1 MKALVKSAPG
11 PGHVGIQEVAEPRCP
26 ADRIKLEIA
35 YCGIC
40 GTDLHVLSGAFH
52 SNPPVILGHEFSG
65 VVVETGA
72 NVKGVDLGLR
82 AAGLGATAVTCG
94 VCRYCRSG
102 DFIFCAQRKGMGHG
116 VDGAFTRYVL
126 LRPDQVFEI
135 PPGITLEE
143 AAMTEPLAAA
153 ARAVLEIAKAQPGE
167 TALVS
172 GPGPMGLLC
181 LKLLLAVGVR
191 TIVAGAPGDGERLQ
205 AALRCGALAVAQ
217 AGDLQECVLQQTAGQ
232 GVDLAFECAG
242 HPDSARNCLDSLR
255 PMGRCTQVAIY
266 GREIPFPM
274 DRVFYKQ
281 LTLSGSI
288 CYTAQTW
295 QRVMQLYAGGSLR
308 LNDLVGVK
316 LPLSEWERGFRL
328 CETKQAL
335 KVLLYPET

>member
-26 ADRIKLEIA
+26 PDRVKLEVA

-72 NVKGVDLGLR
+72 DVQGIEPGLR
-82 AAGLGATAVTCG
+82 AAGMGATAVTCG
-94 VCRYCRSG
+94 VCRFCRSG
-102 DFIFCAQRKGMGHG
+102 DFIFCSQRKGMGHG

-135 PPGITLEE
+135 PRGITLEE
-143 AAMTEPLAAA
+143 GAMTEPLAAA
-153 ARAVLEIAKAQPGE
+153 ARAVLEIAKAKPGE

-181 LKLLLAVGVR
+181 LKLLLAEGVR
-191 TIVAGAPGDGERLQ
+191 TFVAGAPGDGERLR
-205 AALRCGALAVAQ
+205 AALCCGALAA
-217 AGDLQECVLQQTAGQ
+217 APADELRACVLEQTAGQ

-242 HPDSARNCLDSLR
+242 HPDSARTCLDSLR
-255 PMGRCTQVAIY
+255 PMGRMTQVAIY
-266 GREIPFPM
+266 GREIPLPM
-274 DRVFYKQ
+274 DRIFYKQ
-281 LTLSGSI
+281 LTVSGSI

-295 QRVMQLYAGGSLR
+295 RRVMELFAAGRLR
-308 LNDLVGVK
+308 LNDLVGIK
-316 LPLSEWERGFRL
+316 LPLSEWEQGFHL
-328 CETKQAL
+328 CQSRQMV
-335 KVLLYPET
+335 KVLLYPEK